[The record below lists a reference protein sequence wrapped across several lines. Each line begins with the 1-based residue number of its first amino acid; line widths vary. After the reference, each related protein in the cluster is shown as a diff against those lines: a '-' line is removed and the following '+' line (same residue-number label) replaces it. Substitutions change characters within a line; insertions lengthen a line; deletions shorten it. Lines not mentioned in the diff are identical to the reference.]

1 MTTGC
6 PQSRRAWGLRFII
19 SFYQVFNA
27 SRDWEQ
33 LGEQRL
39 SPVTVDLGFM
49 ALGISTYL
57 KSGAVP
63 SHGRPVFVKLAVTG
77 DSWVTKGYPQSR

>member
-1 MTTGC
+1 VTKGC
-6 PQSRRAWGLRFII
+6 PQSRRAWVLRFITR
-19 SFYQVFNA
+19 FYQVFKA

-49 ALGISTYL
+49 ALGISTYF

-63 SHGRPVFVKLAVTG
+63 SHGRPGFVKLAVTG
-77 DSWVTKGYPQSR
+77 DSWVTKDCPRSR